1 MGTLAWTW
9 IFVAVTFVISAAVAL
24 RTRART
30 ARAYYVADQ
39 RISPVVNGMATA
51 ADWISAASFL
61 SMASLVAFLG
71 RDGSM
76 YLVGWTGGY
85 VLLAVLLAPYLRK
98 YGKYTVPQ
106 FVGDRY
112 DSHAA
117 RTVALVCAIVVS
129 FTYVAGQLRGVGIV
143 LARFLDT
150 SILAGVV
157 IGMIVVFLYTA
168 VGGLRGITYT
178 QAAQAVVLLV
188 AFVVP
193 AALVSQKLTG
203 WAIPSIGLGA
213 ALSDEGAHALGSVP
227 GRYLLDALDGIDREL
242 GFAPYTTGQ
251 RPRLDVLFVTL
262 ALMTGTAGLPHIL
275 IRFFTVPK
283 IRDARAT
290 AGWALLFIA
299 VLYLTAP
306 AVAAFGRLQTL
317 SSLDGAHHADAP
329 AWFERWERTGLVS
342 FTDRDGDGRM
352 RISGDHAVNE
362 VAIDR
367 DVLVLASAE
376 IAALPPWAVGLLAA
390 GALVAALSSAAGLLL
405 VIGAAISHDLVKSM
419 LLPRLSERGE
429 LWLARLAAAVAVVI
443 AGRLGA
449 HPAAPVAQTVALAFG
464 FAASSFFPVLVAGIF
479 WKRAT
484 RQGAIAGM
492 LSGLIFTAG
501 YVTWFVVIRPDAS
514 GPAHWWLGISPEGIG
529 TVGLLVNV
537 AMLVVVSLATRP
549 PSQQV
554 QELVA
559 NLRYPRDAE
568 PEPEPARGRGRS
580 SSGPLAW

>member
-9 IFVAVTFVISAAVAL
+9 ILVAVTFAISGAVAL
-24 RTRART
+24 RMRART
-30 ARAYYVADQ
+30 ASAYYVADKG
-39 RISPVVNGMATA
+39 ISPVVNGMATA
-51 ADWISAASFL
+51 TDWISAASFL

-150 SILAGVV
+150 SIVTGVT

-168 VGGLRGITYT
+168 VGGLKGITYA
-178 QAAQAVVLLV
+178 QATQAVVLLV

-203 WAIPSIGLGA
+203 HVIPSLGLGA
-213 ALSDEGAHALGSVP
+213 TLTDEVARALGVSP
-227 GRYLLDALDGIDREL
+227 GRGLLEALDGIDRDL
-242 GFAPYTTGQ
+242 GFAPYTAGH

-306 AVAAFGRLQTL
+306 AVAAFARLQTL
-317 SSLDGAHHADAP
+317 SSIDGVRHADAP

-342 FTDRDGDGRM
+342 FADRDGDGRM
-352 RISGDHAVNE
+352 RLSGDPAVNE

-419 LLPRLSERGE
+419 LLPRLSEDAE
-429 LWLARLAAAVAVVI
+429 LWLARLASAVAVVI

-449 HPAAPVAQTVALAFG
+449 YPAAPVAQTVALAFG

-492 LSGLIFTAG
+492 LAGLLVSAG
-501 YVTWFVVIRPDAS
+501 YVTWFLVIRPEAN

-537 AMLVVVSLATRP
+537 VTLVAVSLATRP

-559 NLRYPRDAE
+559 SLRYPRDAGE
-568 PEPEPARGRGRS
+568 EAARGR
-580 SSGPLAW
+580 ATW